1 MAHDATYLGRWRL
14 QGARVMLTKKLKIGI
29 VCPYGWDTPGG
40 VQNHIRDLAE
50 FLIAAGHDVSVLAP
64 AIDEEKLPS
73 YVVSAGKPIS
83 IPYNGAVARVLFGP
97 IAYARVRQ
105 WISNGNFDLLHL
117 HEPAI
122 PSISLLACWAAEGP
136 MVGTFHAAA
145 KRQKVIFAIGPI
157 LEPAIEKL
165 SARIAVSEAARLT
178 LTDHLETDAVVIPNG
193 IYATRYAEGVAL
205 EKWQGNTIGFI
216 GRFEEPRK
224 GLQVLVDA
232 LPIISRFAPD
242 VRVLVAGPGDPKDV
256 EKHIDPQL
264 RKRFEFLGRISEEEK
279 ADFMSSVSLYV
290 APNTGGESFGII
302 LAEALAGG
310 ACVVASDIPAFDSLL
325 GGGEYGALFESENST
340 DLAKVVIDLLRD
352 DSKRNELAAAG
363 KARSELFDWD
373 VVADQIFSIY
383 EMAMVGSDG
392 VTLSSD
398 NRSWNRFL
406 SRDEEKK

>member
-1 MAHDATYLGRWRL
+1 MISE
-14 QGARVMLTKKLKIGI
+14 KLRIGI

-40 VQNHIRDLAE
+40 VQNHVRDLAE
-50 FLIAAGHDVSVLAP
+50 FLIEAGHNVSVLAP
-64 AIDEEKLPS
+64 VIDESVLPP
-73 YVVSAGKPIS
+73 YVVNAGKPIS

-97 IAYARVRQ
+97 IAFARVRQ
-105 WISNGNFDLLHL
+105 WIASGNFDILHL

-145 KRQKVIFAIGPI
+145 KHQKVIYAIGPI

-178 LTDHLETDAVVIPNG
+178 LTNHLETDAVVIPNG
-193 IYATRYAEGVAL
+193 IYAKRYANGVRQD
-205 EKWQGNTIGFI
+205 KWSGNTIGFI

-224 GLQVLVDA
+224 GLQVLLDA
-232 LPIISRFAPD
+232 LPMIARFAPD
-242 VRVLVAGPGDPKDV
+242 VRVLVAGPGDSQEVLKS
-256 EKHIDPQL
+256 IDPQL
-264 RKRFEFLGRISEEEK
+264 RHRFEFLGRISESEK
-279 ADFMSSVSLYV
+279 ADFMSSVAIYV

-310 ACVVASDIPAFDSLL
+310 ACVVASDIAAFDSLL
-325 GGGEYGALFESENST
+325 GSGEFGALFTSEDST
-340 DLAKVVIDLLRD
+340 DLAKIVIDLLRD
-352 DSKRNELAAAG
+352 ESKRNELSVKG
-363 KARSELFDWD
+363 KAHAQIFDWE

-383 EMAMVGSDG
+383 EMAMVGG
-392 VTLSSD
+392 EKITLTSE

-406 SRDEEKK
+406 SKDGGKP